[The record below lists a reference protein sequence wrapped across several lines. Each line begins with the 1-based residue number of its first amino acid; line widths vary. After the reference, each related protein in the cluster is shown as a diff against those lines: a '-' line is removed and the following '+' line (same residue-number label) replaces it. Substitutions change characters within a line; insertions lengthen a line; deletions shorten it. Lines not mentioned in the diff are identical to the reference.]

1 MLFAS
6 MTHVSPKWRLYGVN
20 RGHASFARGETHF
33 HVAVLAVD
41 PGSLEALRL
50 MAGVRRSMHFLSRQ
64 HTREYVYIILLYYIV
79 CYLIHTLISCYI
91 VLFLV
96 CDVSYMLQLHSA
108 IDVNGLYCMIY
119 DLCNFM
125 PLINK
130 DRAAGM

>member
-64 HTREYVYIILLYYIV
+64 HTREYVIYNTVI
-79 CYLIHTLISCYI
+79 
-91 VLFLV
+91 
-96 CDVSYMLQLHSA
+96 
-108 IDVNGLYCMIY
+108 LYCMLFDTYHLYHAIFFCFWFVMCHTCY
-119 DLCNFM
+119 SC
-125 PLINK
+125 IVQ
-130 DRAAGM
+130 

>member
-64 HTREYVYIILLYYIV
+64 HTREYIYDTVI
-79 CYLIHTLISCYI
+79 
-91 VLFLV
+91 
-96 CDVSYMLQLHSA
+96 
-108 IDVNGLYCMIY
+108 LYCMLFDTYTYIMLY
-119 DLCNFM
+119 FFVFGL
-125 PLINK
+125 
-130 DRAAGM
+130 